1 MNKSLSSDKK
11 KDGKVHHA
19 HNKIIQIALQETEA
33 RREFTEKF
41 VMPHL
46 KGIKIDLDNL
56 QLVCLQTMKSK
67 N

>member
-1 MNKSLSSDKK
+1 MNKNLSHDKTK
-11 KDGKVHHA
+11 AGKVHHA

-41 VMPHL
+41 VMPQL
-46 KGIKIDLDNL
+46 QGIKIDLDNL
-56 QLVCLQTMKSK
+56 QLVCLVTTKSK